1 MPRVLS
7 ASLLLAIAPL
17 AAASFLAP
25 GIVSN
30 QSESSQGEAPWREL
44 FDGRSMAGWSGPE
57 GLFRIENGVL
67 VGSTQEQRIPAN
79 RFLVFTGR
87 GETSKEY
94 ERFWDFELRV
104 EMRVLGSNNSGIQY
118 RARLADPKNSVLHGY
133 QCDIHPNG
141 PYCGMLYDEGGRG
154 IVCQRGERCTIAA
167 NGSSKK
173 EKAFDSDSQIA
184 LDEWHEYRIVAKGNR
199 LRHFVDGNATVDIT
213 DGFRGR
219 LQSGLIGLQLHSGAP
234 MRIEVR
240 RVRIREF
247 GKTLDEGTTPVPEW
261 IWLDAAKNDD
271 VVYFRKAFEADGESD
286 VDLTIA
292 CDNASEVYLDGKKT
306 VSTRD
311 WAEPARH
318 DFGKLAAGLHV
329 LSVRASNEGGP
340 AGLIAAIA
348 MRKKGMR
355 PVIVASDPTWKA
367 TREAPEGWLGIDFDD
382 TQWSTPLSL
391 AMLGGGVWGDAV
403 TAAFDFD
410 RPSEVVADSRP
421 ADDLRVPS
429 GFVAERLVTI
439 PKSFGSWVAFASAGA
454 GTFYASD
461 QRAGLYRIDV
471 VHGASGRTTT
481 VRREPVDIGGAQG
494 LCKMGATLYAF
505 VNSKKSGLYAVTD
518 SDGDDRLDRAEV
530 LLELLGSG
538 EHGVHAIVPSPDGKG
553 LYLVCGNH
561 TQMPE
566 VTSSRVPQC
575 FDEDRLPPAILDPNG
590 HANGIRAPG
599 GFVLRVDLDGKNPE
613 LIATGFRNTYDVAID
628 SRGEMFTYDA
638 DMEWDFGM
646 PWYRPTRIL
655 HVVPGADFGW
665 RTGSGK
671 WSEFAEDSLPP
682 AREIGPGSP
691 TAVVFGTD
699 ARFPSEWRRRMYA
712 FDWTFGTIWAV
723 DFTPNGGS
731 FSATSQV
738 FATGKPMPFTDAVIG
753 GDGAMYCITGG
764 RGTESRVYRISHPDS
779 ERASDGAKP
788 SVEDEA
794 ALHGGSE
801 PVDVET
807 AWSLLGESDR
817 FRRHAARTAI
827 ERTDFESWHER
838 AMTIDAD
845 REPLA
850 AAVMTVA
857 FARHMSRKDRD
868 TLFTRLAA
876 LPFDTMQEAARLAVL
891 RAAEIALARHGK
903 PRPSI
908 ARSFLARLEPH
919 FPNKNEHVDA
929 ELARILCG
937 LGSEAAVAG
946 CLAKLA
952 EREDH
957 APPAW
962 TDVLERNDSYGKPIR
977 RMLEDPPPT
986 AALHYVNC
994 LRMVDRGMGPATC
1007 ERVLSFLQRARR
1019 KAGGA
1024 SYKGFID
1031 RMRDAF
1037 VDKLEPSQ
1045 RGRIASLLANWEAK
1059 EERFTPPRG
1068 PGRTWTVDTAMSE
1081 LEPVIAAGTL
1091 REASYRE
1098 GRNLYWSVGC
1108 ARCHHYDGEGGGV
1121 GPDLSSVGTKYSV
1134 RELLESMIEPD
1145 KVIADQYVAQ
1155 RIRLRSG
1162 KVVLGQIATGSQDNK
1177 KRPDHVTVWPASAD
1191 SKPIEIARSDIESIE
1206 AAATSPMP
1214 PSLLDSMSKDE
1225 LVQLL
1230 AFLLGDAKR

>member
-1 MPRVLS
+1 MPRILF
-7 ASLLLAIAPL
+7 ASLLLAISPL

-30 QSESSQGEAPWREL
+30 QSESSQREAPWREL
-44 FDGRSMAGWSGPE
+44 FDGRSMEGWSGPE
-57 GLFRIENGVL
+57 GLFHIENGIL
-67 VGSTQEQRIPAN
+67 VGSTQERPIPAN

-87 GETSKEY
+87 GATSEEY
-94 ERFWDFELRV
+94 ERFSDFELRV

-118 RARLADPKNSVLHGY
+118 RARLADLKNSVLHGY
-133 QCDIHPNG
+133 QCDVHPNG

-154 IVCQRGERCTIAA
+154 IVCQRGERCTIAT

-173 EKAFDSDSQIA
+173 EKAFDSDERIA
-184 LDEWHEYRIVAKGNR
+184 LDDWHEYRVVAKGNT
-199 LRHFVDGNATVDIT
+199 LRHYVDGNATVEVI

-219 LQSGLIGLQLHSGAP
+219 LPSGLIGLQLHSGAP

-240 RVRIREF
+240 RVRLRDF
-247 GKTLDEGTTPVPEW
+247 GRSADDATTPVPEW
-261 IWLDAAKNDD
+261 IWLDATKNGD
-271 VVYFRKAFEADGESD
+271 VVHFRKTFEADGESN

-292 CDNASEVYLDGKKT
+292 CDNASEVYVDGKKT
-306 VSTRD
+306 ISTRD
-311 WAEPARH
+311 WAEPVRH
-318 DFGKLAAGLHV
+318 DLGKLAAGRHV
-329 LSVRASNEGGP
+329 LGVLATNEGGP

-348 MRKKGMR
+348 MRKKNAR
-355 PVIVASDPTWKA
+355 PIVIASDPTWKA
-367 TREAPEGWLGIDFDD
+367 TREAREGWLGVEFDD
-382 TQWSTPLSL
+382 ASWSTPVSL

-410 RPSEVVADSRP
+410 RPSEVVADSIA

-439 PKSFGSWVAFASAGA
+439 PKSFGSWVALAAAGP

-471 VHGASGRTTT
+471 AQGPSGRTST
-481 VRREPVDIGGAQG
+481 VRREPVELGGAQG
-494 LCKMGATLYAF
+494 LCKIGTTLYAF
-505 VNSKKSGLYAVTD
+505 VNSKKPGLYAVTD
-518 SDGDDRLDRAEV
+518 SDGDDRLDRAEL

-538 EHGVHAIVPSPDGKG
+538 EHGVHAIVPSPDGKK

-566 VTSSRVPQC
+566 VASSRVPLC
-575 FDEDRLPPAILDPNG
+575 FGEDRLPPAILDPNG
-590 HANGIRAPG
+590 HANQIHAPG
-599 GFVLRVDLDGKNPE
+599 GFVLCVDLDGKNPE
-613 LIATGFRNTYDVAID
+613 LIATGFRNTYDVALD
-628 SRGEMFTYDA
+628 ANGEMFTYDA

-671 WSEFAEDSLPP
+671 WSEDAEDSLPP

-691 TAVVFGTD
+691 TAVVFGTH
-699 ARFPSEWRRRMYA
+699 ARFPAEWRRRMYA

-723 DFTPNGGS
+723 EFAPRGGS

-738 FATGKPMPFTDAVIG
+738 FATGKPMPFTDAVIAA
-753 GDGAMYCITGG
+753 DGAMYCITGG
-764 RGTESRVYRISHPDS
+764 RGTESRVYRISHPES
-779 ERASDGAKP
+779 ERASDGEDP
-788 SVEDEA
+788 IGEDEA
-794 ALHGGSE
+794 TIIDGSE
-801 PVDVET
+801 RVDAET
-807 AWSLLGESDR
+807 AWSRLGDSDR

-827 ERTDFESWHER
+827 ELTDFESWRER

-850 AAVMTVA
+850 AAVMSVA

-868 TLFTRLAA
+868 ALFTRLAG
-876 LPFDTMQEAARLAVL
+876 LPFDTMNEAAQLAVL

-908 ARSFLARLEPH
+908 ARSFLERLEPH
-919 FPNKNEHVDA
+919 FPNTNERVDA

-937 LGSEAAVAG
+937 LGSEAVVTA
-946 CLAKLA
+946 CLAKLG
-952 EREDH
+952 ERADH

-986 AALHYVNC
+986 LALHYVNC
-994 LRMVDRGMGPATC
+994 LRMVDRGMSPATC

-1024 SYKGFID
+1024 SYRGFID

-1037 VDKLEPSQ
+1037 VEKLEPSE
-1045 RGRIASLLANWEAK
+1045 RGRIASLLANWEEK

-1091 REASYRE
+1091 REASYRD

-1121 GPDLSSVGTKYSV
+1121 GPDLSSAGTKYSV

-1162 KVVLGQIATGSQDNK
+1162 TVVLGQIATGSQGDK
-1177 KRPDHVTVWPASAD
+1177 EKPDHVTVWPASAD
-1191 SKPIEIARSDIESIE
+1191 SQPVEIARSEIESIE
-1206 AAATSPMP
+1206 AAETSPMP